1 MKKKEISDKLR
12 NTFFE
17 KIFKSDKL
25 ILKLICNPTK
35 VSQCN
40 FTRTRSHFSKQT
52 ALGSFDYFCTAELPC
67 VVNLSNMCQYSNT
80 YLFFFCMVAIREQG
94 GGYIFLLVYL
104 INEIISY
111 ERSQEPLDTNYSRIH
126 NNLLIYNIVNIL

>member
-17 KIFKSDKL
+17 KVDKL
-25 ILKLICNPTK
+25 ILKLICIPTK

-52 ALGSFDYFCTAELPC
+52 ALGSFDYLCAAELPF
-67 VVNLSNMCQYSNT
+67 VVNLSNMCQYSNM
-80 YLFFFCMVAIREQG
+80 YFFFLRIVAIRE
-94 GGYIFLLVYL
+94 
-104 INEIISY
+104 
-111 ERSQEPLDTNYSRIH
+111 
-126 NNLLIYNIVNIL
+126 